1 LSHPAPKTENS
12 LTTMLQAWQASRQ
25 GIEAV
30 AFNTLIEACYEQ
42 LRRIAAMRVRERGA
56 VCGAARSAISVSPS
70 ELLHDAIICIGESGA
85 ELKNSQH
92 FLATMS
98 LKMRSLLVD
107 HARGNLAERR
117 GGDWLRV
124 TFTDFNLAPTAASYE
139 LIAIDDA
146 LSELDSAE
154 PRVAQVMHL
163 SYFADMK
170 RDDIAKLLNIS
181 SASVDRDLRFG
192 RAFTMDKVQTR

>member
-1 LSHPAPKTENS
+1 
-12 LTTMLQAWQASRQ
+12 MLQAWQASRQ

-56 VCGAARSAISVSPS
+56 ISVSPS
-70 ELLHDAIICIGESGA
+70 ELLHDAIICIGESDG
-85 ELKNSQH
+85 ELKSSQH

-107 HARGNLAERR
+107 HARGNLTERR
-117 GGDWLRV
+117 GGEWLRI
-124 TFTDFNLAPTAASYE
+124 TFADFNLAPTAASYE
-139 LIAIDDA
+139 LLAIDDA
-146 LSELDSAE
+146 LSALDSAE

-170 RDDIAKLLNIS
+170 RDDIAKLLGIS
-181 SASVDRDLRFG
+181 PASVDRDLRFG